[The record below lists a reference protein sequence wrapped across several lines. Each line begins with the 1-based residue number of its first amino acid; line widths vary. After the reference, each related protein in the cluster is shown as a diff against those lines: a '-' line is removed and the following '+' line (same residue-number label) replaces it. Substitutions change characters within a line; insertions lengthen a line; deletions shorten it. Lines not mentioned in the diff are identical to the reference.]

1 MCNTDPMN
9 TISNFITNT
18 DDAASKLI
26 DSMLEV
32 LPEDIGLDRRTAY
45 RLYICEDGLAVHKKE
60 DKNLQYYG
68 GFEYIDKEFRREYGD
83 WVIYT
88 LGDSDE
94 RVEDCLKKFYEEEI
108 DHLTKKN

>member
-1 MCNTDPMN
+1 MN
-9 TISNFITNT
+9 TISNFITTT
-18 DDAASKLI
+18 DSLVSNLI
-26 DSMLEV
+26 SSMLEV

-45 RLYICEDGLAVHKKE
+45 RLYICEDGLAVSKK
-60 DKNLQYYG
+60 DDANLQYYG
-68 GFEYIDKEFRREYGD
+68 GFEYIDKEFRKEYGD

-108 DHLTKKN
+108 SSLTEEN